1 MKADSFEQVE
11 IISAQELWV
20 WLSANHARETGV
32 WLVTWKALR
41 RDRYVSREEVLDA
54 LIAYG
59 WIDGRRMVLDADR
72 TMQLISPRREQR
84 WAQTYKRRALR
95 LEQEGRMMSEGRAA
109 IAASKKAGLWDA
121 MAHVDRLEM
130 PSDLANALDAK
141 NAASWWTAAA
151 PSYRRNVL
159 RWIET
164 AKRPE
169 TRGKRIDAV
178 AKAAARGEKVPNY

>member
-1 MKADSFEQVE
+1 MKADSFEKVE
-11 IISAQELWV
+11 IVSAQQLWV
-20 WLSANHARETGV
+20 WLAGNCTRQAGV
-32 WLVTWKALR
+32 WLVTWKAAR

-72 TMQLISPRREQR
+72 TMQLISPRREQS
-84 WAQTYKRRALR
+84 WAQTYKDRAER
-95 LEQEGRMMSEGRAA
+95 LEQEGRMKSEGRAA
-109 IAASKKAGLWDA
+109 IAASKKAGKWDA

-130 PSDLANALDAK
+130 PVDLMEALEANKATA
-141 NAASWWTAAA
+141 WWTGAS

-164 AKRPE
+164 AKKPQ
-169 TRGKRIDAV
+169 TRAKRIDVV
-178 AKAAARGEKVPNY
+178 AEAASRGAKVPNY

>member
-1 MKADSFEQVE
+1 MKPDSFEQIE
-11 IISAQELWV
+11 IISAQELWT
-20 WLSANHARETGV
+20 WLAANYARETGV
-32 WLVTWKALR
+32 WLVTWKAAR
-41 RDRYVSREEVLDA
+41 RDRYVSRDEVLDA

-72 TMQLISPRREQR
+72 TMQLISPRREQK
-84 WAQTYKRRALR
+84 WAQTYKDRAER
-95 LEQEGRMMSEGRAA
+95 LEQEGRMMPEGRTA
-109 IAASKKAGLWDA
+109 IAASKKAGLWDV

-130 PSDLANALDAK
+130 PSDLKDALEAT
-141 NAASWWTAAA
+141 NAAAWWTGAA

-169 TRGKRIDAV
+169 TRAKRVDAV
-178 AKAAARGEKVPNY
+178 AKAAALGEKIPNY

>member
-1 MKADSFEQVE
+1 
-11 IISAQELWV
+11 
-20 WLSANHARETGV
+20 
-32 WLVTWKALR
+32 
-41 RDRYVSREEVLDA
+41 
-54 LIAYG
+54 
-59 WIDGRRMVLDADR
+59 
-72 TMQLISPRREQR
+72 
-84 WAQTYKRRALR
+84 
-95 LEQEGRMMSEGRAA
+95 MMSEGRAA

-141 NAASWWTAAA
+141 NAAAWWTAAA